1 MNLLQRLGE
10 IRAFAEEKRVPIRQH
25 NRDVYAVLAS
35 CMKFCGEVQSEG
47 LEQELRQALTHET
60 HVRNGKG
67 SRRLKPHSDVYNMV
81 CRYVFGH
88 RSDRSSLGK
97 YAQVI
102 REAANRQIS
111 PDSLE
116 QWLVDNGGARA
127 LYLRVQTKNKEHIT
141 QTLHLK
147 RGIKY
152 PKEGEFCLTL
162 RYDGAGFF
170 DVVKEPLALPP
181 ANT

>member
-1 MNLLQRLGE
+1 MNLLQRLSE

-25 NRDVYAVLAS
+25 NRDVYVVLAS

-47 LEQELRQALTHET
+47 LEQELRQALTYET
-60 HVRNGKG
+60 YVPTGKG
-67 SRRLKPHSDVYNMV
+67 SRRVKPHSDVYNMV

-116 QWLVDNGGARA
+116 Q
-127 LYLRVQTKNKEHIT
+127 
-141 QTLHLK
+141 
-147 RGIKY
+147 
-152 PKEGEFCLTL
+152 
-162 RYDGAGFF
+162 
-170 DVVKEPLALPP
+170 
-181 ANT
+181 